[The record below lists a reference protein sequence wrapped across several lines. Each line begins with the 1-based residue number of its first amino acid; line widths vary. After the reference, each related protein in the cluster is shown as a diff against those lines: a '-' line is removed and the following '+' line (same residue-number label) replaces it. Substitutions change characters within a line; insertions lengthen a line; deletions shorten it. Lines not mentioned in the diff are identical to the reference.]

1 MNPADPEA
9 TFRRKAGKKHI
20 GYVGN
25 ITETVGENESLSSSL
40 MKPEKNCLN
49 VLITRNHTVLSMIS

>member
-9 TFRRKAGKKHI
+9 TFRRKAGGKHI

-25 ITETVGENESLSSSL
+25 IVEAVG
-40 MKPEKNCLN
+40 KNCSAVIDYAYEQN
-49 VLITRNHTVLSMIS
+49 IYSDNQF